1 MASIG
6 PLPTG
11 AVPAWT
17 VYLASDDADATADA
31 VSAPGGPVLM
41 GPGPGDV
48 GPVGQMFVAADP
60 AEAVFGVWQHGEHIG
75 AGVVNEPGG
84 LVWEDNA
91 VPDPDAIRPFS
102 AAVFG
107 YRYDPAPG
115 AGTDYTTFTGTEPYP
130 LGGIGG
136 VVPGSPPH
144 WLAYLLCRGRHRCRG
159 GGDRAGRRHDGTGG
173 HRQPVRP
180 VRGAGGCH
188 PSRVCHHPDDRGRPA
203 GPVRLTSAADVGG
216 GGPAVDRAGPGSAGP

>member
-1 MASIG
+1 VASIG

-91 VPDPDAIRPFS
+91 VPDPDAIR
-102 AAVFG
+102 
-107 YRYDPAPG
+107 R
-115 AGTDYTTFTGTEPYP
+115 
-130 LGGIGG
+130 
-136 VVPGSPPH
+136 SPP
-144 WLAYLLCRGRHRCRG
+144 
-159 GGDRAGRRHDGTGG
+159 
-173 HRQPVRP
+173 P
-180 VRGAGGCH
+180 
-188 PSRVCHHPDDRGRPA
+188 
-203 GPVRLTSAADVGG
+203 
-216 GGPAVDRAGPGSAGP
+216 

>member
-1 MASIG
+1 
-6 PLPTG
+6 
-11 AVPAWT
+11 
-17 VYLASDDADATADA
+17 
-31 VSAPGGPVLM
+31 
-41 GPGPGDV
+41 
-48 GPVGQMFVAADP
+48 MFVAADP

-115 AGTDYTTFTGTEPYP
+115 AGTDYTTFTGAEPYP

-144 WLAYLLCRGRHRCRG
+144 WLAYFAVA
-159 GGDRAGRRHDGTGG
+159 DTDAAVAATERAGGTVVRAATDSPYGRSAVLADATRAVFAIIQTTGEGQPDRSGQIRRRTLA
-173 HRQPVRP
+173 
-180 VRGAGGCH
+180 AGGL
-188 PSRVCHHPDDRGRPA
+188 PWTVPAPEARGPE
-203 GPVRLTSAADVGG
+203 
-216 GGPAVDRAGPGSAGP
+216 

>member
-1 MASIG
+1 
-6 PLPTG
+6 
-11 AVPAWT
+11 VPAWT

-84 LVWEDNA
+84 LVWEDTA

-107 YRYDPAPG
+107 YRYDPTPG
-115 AGTDYTTFTGTEPYP
+115 AGTDYTTFTGAEPYP

-144 WLAYLLCRGRHRCRG
+144 WPAYLLCRGLHRCRG
-159 GGDRAGRRHDGTGG
+159 GGDRAGRRHGGTGG

-188 PSRVCHHPDDRGRPA
+188 PTVFAIIQTTGEGQPDRSG
-203 GPVRLTSAADVGG
+203 
-216 GGPAVDRAGPGSAGP
+216 

>member
-31 VSAPGGPVLM
+31 VSAPGSPVLM

-84 LVWEDNA
+84 LGWEDIA
-91 VPDPDAIRPFS
+91 VPNPDAIRRFS

-107 YRYDPAPG
+107 YRYDPVPG
-115 AGTDYTTFTGTEPYP
+115 AG
-130 LGGIGG
+130 
-136 VVPGSPPH
+136 
-144 WLAYLLCRGRHRCRG
+144 
-159 GGDRAGRRHDGTGG
+159 AGRRD
-173 HRQPVRP
+173 
-180 VRGAGGCH
+180 
-188 PSRVCHHPDDRGRPA
+188 
-203 GPVRLTSAADVGG
+203 
-216 GGPAVDRAGPGSAGP
+216 

>member
-48 GPVGQMFVAADP
+48 GPVGRMFVAADP
-60 AEAVFGVWQHGEHIG
+60 AEAVFGVWQHSEHIG

-115 AGTDYTTFTGTEPYP
+115 VGTDYTTFTGAEPYP

-144 WLAYLLCRGRHRCRG
+144 WLAYYAVA
-159 GGDRAGRRHDGTGG
+159 DTDAAVAATERAGGTVVRAATDSPYGRSAVLADATRAVFAIIQTTG
-173 HRQPVRP
+173 EGQP
-180 VRGAGGCH
+180 
-188 PSRVCHHPDDRGRPA
+188 DRSG
-203 GPVRLTSAADVGG
+203 
-216 GGPAVDRAGPGSAGP
+216 

>member
-1 MASIG
+1 
-6 PLPTG
+6 
-11 AVPAWT
+11 VPAWT

-84 LVWEDNA
+84 LVWEDTA

-107 YRYDPAPG
+107 YRYDPTPG
-115 AGTDYTTFTGTEPYP
+115 AGTDYTTFTGAEPYP

-144 WLAYLLCRGRHRCRG
+144 WPAYLLCRGLHRCRVAATERAGGTVVRAATDSPYGRSAVLADATQPCLPSSRRPGKASRTGPANFG
-159 GGDRAGRRHDGTGG
+159 GGRWRRGLPWTV
-173 HRQPVRP
+173 PAP
-180 VRGAGGCH
+180 EARG
-188 PSRVCHHPDDRGRPA
+188 PE
-203 GPVRLTSAADVGG
+203 
-216 GGPAVDRAGPGSAGP
+216 